1 MAFSAKTIKDG
12 EDAALRLPLSINI
25 DKSRFVPSP
34 CIIYRR
40 LCNFTCGFMSLP
52 LARLRGC
59 VRVRRFRVLDDDDQP
74 QAIKAQ
80 SWTTLWTFLTH
91 RNSKNFLKSSPF
103 DYKNPPHTPH
113 SAATFYFVLKAD
125 DFWGLMK
132 NEAAFYRAKRG
143 WRWRGA
149 ENLIDTT
156 KSELLMA
163 INFCRFFYV
172 LMAIYYCIR
181 YNTKP

>member
-52 LARLRGC
+52 LALRGC

-80 SWTTLWTFLTH
+80 S
-91 RNSKNFLKSSPF
+91 
-103 DYKNPPHTPH
+103 
-113 SAATFYFVLKAD
+113 
-125 DFWGLMK
+125 
-132 NEAAFYRAKRG
+132 
-143 WRWRGA
+143 
-149 ENLIDTT
+149 
-156 KSELLMA
+156 
-163 INFCRFFYV
+163 
-172 LMAIYYCIR
+172 
-181 YNTKP
+181 